1 MMPIAKHVTTIQ
13 LYDRQ
18 QTAVMLFAK
27 LGDKYKWHQ
36 LLCHWALEVH
46 EGLQG
51 SNLALQPFAH
61 ERKKPRYH
69 PEAVAKFI
77 EDALARDGSLG
88 STKFASATFEIDVR
102 ALNPLVPWKLRRVQ
116 RCTKMSYTTARSEP

>member
-1 MMPIAKHVTTIQ
+1 MTLIAKHVTTIQ

-27 LGDKYKWHQ
+27 LGDLYKWHQ
-36 LLCHWALEVH
+36 LLCHWALADH

-51 SNLALQPFAH
+51 SGLALQPFAH

-69 PEAVAKFI
+69 PAAVTKFV
-77 EDALARDGSLG
+77 EDALALDGSLG
-88 STKFASATFEIDVR
+88 STKFAPATFEVDAL
-102 ALNPLVPWKLRRVQ
+102 ALNPSVPWKMRRVQ
-116 RCTKMSYTTARSEP
+116 RCTRTTTTSTRPS